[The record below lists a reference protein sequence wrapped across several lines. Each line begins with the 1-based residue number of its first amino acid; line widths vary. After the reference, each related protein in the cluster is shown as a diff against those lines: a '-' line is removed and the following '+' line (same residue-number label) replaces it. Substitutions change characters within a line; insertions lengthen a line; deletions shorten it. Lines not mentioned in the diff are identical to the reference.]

1 MKRLR
6 IGLLVLLP
14 MVGAFPISDV
24 TPPPFPPPAELVVTG
39 KLTQIAHGAGCG
51 YFSMGVVAEY
61 GNLQILEGTYRDQRL
76 FVVHGCPELSRPEF
90 SASAGSLAS
99 LEIGAYHRLELL
111 TKNFYQL
118 ELVYGEELKP
128 VQLPLFY
135 VSRADPADYPMYPD
149 KRSVVDF
156 PSWPGARGRNS
167 GAFLKSSSML
177 PGKAGISLSSRSIRQ
192 AVAVGRRTPA
202 LQRTADAAR

>member
-1 MKRLR
+1 MEAFVQMKHLR

-14 MVGAFPISDV
+14 IVGAFPISDP
-24 TPPPFPPPAELVVTG
+24 TPPPSPPPAELVVTG
-39 KLTQIAHGAGCG
+39 RLARIAHGAGCG

-61 GNLQILEGTYRDQRL
+61 SDLQILEGTYKEQRL

-111 TKNFYQL
+111 TKNFYRL

-128 VQLPLFY
+128 AQLPLFY
-135 VSRADPADYPMYPD
+135 VSRADPQSRCQAL
-149 KRSVVDF
+149 R
-156 PSWPGARGRNS
+156 GARASASR
-167 GAFLKSSSML
+167 K
-177 PGKAGISLSSRSIRQ
+177 GISSLPELPIDMAHGVRSPC
-192 AVAVGRRTPA
+192 PA
-202 LQRTADAAR
+202 LG